1 MEKHNIKFK
10 ETSREDELEFY
21 SNIFLSEKRIE
32 FKKIEEA
39 KNFPLIQQI
48 FYLPFV
54 KKVVLNKHSVYVE
67 KLNILE
73 WKDVQD
79 ELSKQ
84 LEDFLND
91 GGLVSQIELTKTS
104 PVTVYA
110 ESTPNPNAMK
120 FVVNK
125 KLFNDVY
132 EFKKVEETKDA
143 PLAKSLFTFPFIQE
157 IFFDFNFISIIQ
169 KANSNWDEN
178 VMDVREFIRSFI
190 QDDNVVIYEE
200 NFVKKSDP
208 KIIENLDD
216 VSKKIIE
223 IIEEHVKPAVA
234 SDGGNIVFES
244 YDKKSKKVNVIL
256 QGACSGCPSSTITL
270 KSGIENM
277 LKEMLPDMISSVN
290 AINGWYYLLREKFL
304 R

>member
-32 FKKIEEA
+32 FEKIEEA

-54 KKVVLNKHSVYVE
+54 NKVILNKHSVYIE

-79 ELSKQ
+79 ELCKQ
-84 LEDFLND
+84 LEDFLNG
-91 GGLVSQIELTKTS
+91 GGLVSQVELTKAS
-104 PVTVYA
+104 PITVYA

-132 EFKKVEETKDA
+132 EFKKVEDTKDA

-169 KANSNWDEN
+169 KPDSNWDEN
-178 VMDVREFIRSFI
+178 IMDVREFIRSFI
-190 QDDNVVIYEE
+190 QDENTILYEE
-200 NFVKKSDP
+200 NFIKKSDP
-208 KIIENLDD
+208 KIKENLDD

-277 LKEMLPDMISSVN
+277 LKEMLPGMISSVN
-290 AINGWYYLLREKFL
+290 AING
-304 R
+304 